1 MGSLS
6 YISRRRMLSI
16 SAVAVGLVVI
26 HDRRASS
33 QPTKRIEQYASE
45 LESIISTSEPI
56 QELASALAGHSD
68 PPKDFSGGRKA
79 VIFSIATFIT
89 TDA

>member
-16 SAVAVGLVVI
+16 SAAAVGLVVV
-26 HDRRASS
+26 HRRASS
-33 QPTKRIEQYASE
+33 QPAKRIEQYASE